1 MNNLAKL
8 KQEFLEYLEI
18 ERGRSLKTVAN
29 YDRYL
34 RAFIQFAK
42 VTSLADISADNI
54 RQFRLALNRR
64 GLKKNSQN
72 YYLIA
77 LRTFLKYLSGRE
89 FTVLPATA
97 IDLAKTDR
105 KELDLINPPE
115 LARLFAAPVLNTI
128 LGRRDRA
135 ILELL
140 FSTGLRVSEL
150 CALNR
155 DSLDL
160 TQGEFSIRGK
170 GGKIRLVF
178 ISPEAKKAL
187 KNHLDHRK
195 DTEEALFTS
204 QNNTRLTP
212 RSIERLIHFYA
223 TKAGIVKKVT
233 PHTLRHSFAT
243 DLLRNGADLRSVQLL
258 LGHSNISTT
267 QIYTHITDRELRSVH
282 EKFHRRDQKNRYW
295 VIHSWSLS
303 FRVSFSKIAPDM
315 IGS

>member
-18 ERGRSLKTVAN
+18 ERG
-29 YDRYL
+29 
-34 RAFIQFAK
+34 
-42 VTSLADISADNI
+42 
-54 RQFRLALNRR
+54 R

-178 ISPEAKKAL
+178 ISPEAKRAL

-195 DTEEALFTS
+195 DTEE
-204 QNNTRLTP
+204 
-212 RSIERLIHFYA
+212 
-223 TKAGIVKKVT
+223 
-233 PHTLRHSFAT
+233 
-243 DLLRNGADLRSVQLL
+243 
-258 LGHSNISTT
+258 
-267 QIYTHITDRELRSVH
+267 
-282 EKFHRRDQKNRYW
+282 
-295 VIHSWSLS
+295 
-303 FRVSFSKIAPDM
+303 
-315 IGS
+315 

>member
-282 EKFHRRDQKNRYW
+282 EKFHRKDQKNRY
-295 VIHSWSLS
+295 
-303 FRVSFSKIAPDM
+303 
-315 IGS
+315 

>member
-282 EKFHRRDQKNRYW
+282 EKFHRRDQKNRY
-295 VIHSWSLS
+295 
-303 FRVSFSKIAPDM
+303 
-315 IGS
+315 